1 MKITE
6 TTLSLGRT
14 VNLGNYESLR
24 ADLSIRVALDDE
36 EKEDFERVVAE
47 MRAVLSRNLEMVLHT
62 KLDNTEEDFI

>member
-1 MKITE
+1 M
-6 TTLSLGRT
+6 GRT

-47 MRAVLSRNLEMVLHT
+47 MRAVLSRNLEMVLNT
-62 KLDNTEEDFI
+62 KLDNTKEDFI

>member
-47 MRAVLSRNLEMVLHT
+47 MRAVLSRNLELVLHT
-62 KLDNTEEDFI
+62 KSDNTEEDFI

>member
-24 ADLSIRVALDDE
+24 ADLSIKVTL
-36 EKEDFERVVAE
+36 EDGESFESVVPE
-47 MRAVLSRNLEMVLHT
+47 MKTVLAKNLEMVLNNDT
-62 KLDNTEEDFI
+62 SPKEDFI

>member
-24 ADLSIRVALDDE
+24 ADLSIRVELDGDSNE
-36 EKEDFERVVAE
+36 NFDAVVAE
-47 MRAVLSRNLEMVLHT
+47 MKRVLSGNLERVLDT
-62 KLDNTEEDFI
+62 QLNNTEEFL

>member
-47 MRAVLSRNLEMVLHT
+47 MRAVLSRNLEMVLNT
-62 KLDNTEEDFI
+62 KLDNTKEDFI

>member
-47 MRAVLSRNLEMVLHT
+47 MRAVLSRNLELVLHT

>member
-24 ADLSIRVALDDE
+24 ADLSIRVELDGDSN
-36 EKEDFERVVAE
+36 EDFDAVVAE
-47 MRAVLSRNLEMVLHT
+47 MKRVLSGNLERVLDT
-62 KLDNTEEDFI
+62 QLNNTEEFL

>member
-24 ADLSIRVALDDE
+24 ADLSIRVELDGVSNESFDA
-36 EKEDFERVVAE
+36 VVAE
-47 MRAVLSRNLEMVLHT
+47 MKRVLSDNLERVLNT
-62 KLDNTEEDFI
+62 RLNNTEEFL